1 MEKTGLR
8 RQYDVGELDGG
19 VMALNDE
26 SLQALK
32 AELLDELAKASPSQ
46 SLLSLRLAEIRSAD
60 IGEVLEEMIEDDEV
74 LPAALALL
82 DILSA
87 ERAANVLGYLPG
99 ESQLEVVGELDDSQV
114 LKLLEE
120 MGSDERADLFNL
132 LSEDR
137 REALLRRMAHRER
150 EDLKRLASYEEGTA
164 GAIMTSDYVSI
175 ASGMTVSQALMR
187 VRQTAPDAETVY
199 QLYILDSDGELIGT
213 MSLRQLIVARPGA
226 IVDDIMI
233 KDVIRT
239 PVDNAQ
245 EDVARI
251 VARYDLLALPVI
263 DVDGRMV
270 GIVTHDDAMDVAESE
285 ATEDFHKGMSIGQLE
300 DGVSRVKLWSLYRK
314 RVFWLVL
321 LVFANLFSGA
331 GIAYFEETIAAQV
344 ALVFFLPLLIGSGG
358 NAGAQAATLMVR
370 GMATGDV
377 GGKDWGKLLGRELL
391 VAGSLGI
398 TMAIAVTPIGIMR
411 GGEALAMVVAF
422 SMVTIVLF
430 GSLLGMCL
438 PFVLERFKVDP
449 ATASAPLVTTLIDAS
464 GVVIYFS
471 IATLLLS

>member
-1 MEKTGLR
+1 
-8 RQYDVGELDGG
+8 
-19 VMALNDE
+19 MALNDE
-26 SLQALK
+26 SLQELK
-32 AELLDELAKASPSQ
+32 AELLDELAKEVPSK
-46 SLLSLRLAEIRSAD
+46 SVLSLRLAETRSAD
-60 IGEVLEEMIEDDEV
+60 IGEVLEEMIEDDEE
-74 LPAALALL
+74 LPAALTLL

-99 ESQLEVVGELDDSQV
+99 ESQLEVVRELDDSQV

-175 ASGMTVSQALMR
+175 ASGMTVSQAMMR

-213 MSLRQLIVARPGA
+213 MSLRQLMVARPGA

-233 KDVIRT
+233 KDVISTR
-239 PVDNAQ
+239 VDNAQ

-251 VARYDLLALPVI
+251 VAKYDLLALPVI
-263 DVDGRMV
+263 DADDRMV

-300 DGVSRVKLWSLYRK
+300 DGVSRVPLWSLYRK

-377 GGKDWGKLLGRELL
+377 GVKDWGKLLGRELL
-391 VAGSLGI
+391 VAGALGI

-471 IATLLLS
+471 IATLVLS

>member
-1 MEKTGLR
+1 
-8 RQYDVGELDGG
+8 
-19 VMALNDE
+19 MALNDE

-32 AELLDELAKASPSQ
+32 AELLDELAKEVPSK
-46 SLLSLRLAEIRSAD
+46 SVLSLRLAETRSAD
-60 IGEVLEEMIEDDEV
+60 IGEVLEEMIEDDEE

-99 ESQLEVVGELDDSQV
+99 ESQLEVVGKLDDSQV

-175 ASGMTVSQALMR
+175 ASGMTVSQAMMR

-199 QLYILDSDGELIGT
+199 QLYILDSDGQLIGT
-213 MSLRQLIVARPGA
+213 MSLRQLMVARPGA

-233 KDVIRT
+233 KDVISTR
-239 PVDNAQ
+239 VDNAQ

-251 VARYDLLALPVI
+251 VAKYDLLALPVI
-263 DVDGRMV
+263 DADDRMV

-377 GGKDWGKLLGRELL
+377 GVKDWGKLLGRELL
-391 VAGSLGI
+391 VAGALGI

-411 GGEALAMVVAF
+411 GGEALAMVVAL

>member
-1 MEKTGLR
+1 
-8 RQYDVGELDGG
+8 
-19 VMALNDE
+19 MALNDE
-26 SLQALK
+26 SLQQLK
-32 AELLDELAKASPSQ
+32 AELLDELAKEVPSR
-46 SLLSLRLAEIRSAD
+46 SLLSLRLAETRSAD
-60 IGEVLEEMIEDDEV
+60 IGEVLEEMIEDDEA
-74 LPAALALL
+74 LPAALSLL

-99 ESQLEVVGELDDSQV
+99 ESQLEVVGKLDDSQL

-175 ASGMTVSQALMR
+175 ASGMTVSKAMMR

-199 QLYILDSDGELIGT
+199 QLYILDSDGQLIGT
-213 MSLRQLIVARPGA
+213 MSLRQLMVARPGA

-233 KDVIRT
+233 KDVISTR
-239 PVDNAQ
+239 VDNAQ

-251 VARYDLLALPVI
+251 VAKYDLLALPVI
-263 DVDGRMV
+263 DADDRMV

-377 GGKDWGKLLGRELL
+377 GVKDWGKLLGREML

-398 TMAIAVTPIGIMR
+398 TMAIAVMPIGIMR
-411 GGEALAMVVAF
+411 GGEALAIVVAF

>member
-1 MEKTGLR
+1 
-8 RQYDVGELDGG
+8 
-19 VMALNDE
+19 MALNDE
-26 SLQALK
+26 SLQELK
-32 AELLDELAKASPSQ
+32 AELLDELGKEVPSK
-46 SLLSLRLAEIRSAD
+46 SVLSLRLAETRSAD
-60 IGEVLEEMIEDDEV
+60 IGEVLEEMIEDDEE

-99 ESQLEVVGELDDSQV
+99 ESQLEVVGKLDDSQV

-132 LSEDR
+132 LNEDR

-175 ASGMTVSQALMR
+175 ASGMTVSQAMMR

-199 QLYILDSDGELIGT
+199 QLYILDSDGQLIGT
-213 MSLRQLIVARPGA
+213 MSLRQLMVARPGA

-233 KDVIRT
+233 KDVISTR
-239 PVDNAQ
+239 VDSAQ

-251 VARYDLLALPVI
+251 VAKYDLLALPVI
-263 DVDGRMV
+263 DADERMV

-377 GGKDWGKLLGRELL
+377 GVKDWGKLLGRELL

-471 IATLLLS
+471 IATLLLTGL

>member
-1 MEKTGLR
+1 
-8 RQYDVGELDGG
+8 
-19 VMALNDE
+19 MALNDE
-26 SLQALK
+26 SLQQLK
-32 AELLDELAKASPSQ
+32 AELLNELAKEVPSQ
-46 SLLSLRLAEIRSAD
+46 SVLALRLAEARSAD
-60 IGEVLEEMIEDDEV
+60 IGEVLEEMIEDDEA
-74 LPAALALL
+74 LPAALSLL
-82 DILSA
+82 DILPA

-99 ESQLEVVGELDDSQV
+99 ESQLEVVGQLDDSQV

-175 ASGMTVSQALMR
+175 ASGMTVSQAMMR

-199 QLYILDSDGELIGT
+199 QLYILDSDGQLIGT
-213 MSLRQLIVARPGA
+213 MSLRQLMVARPGA

-233 KDVIRT
+233 KDVISAR
-239 PVDNAQ
+239 VDKAQ
-245 EDVARI
+245 EEVARI
-251 VARYDLLALPVI
+251 VAKYDLLALPVI
-263 DVDGRMV
+263 DTDDRMV

-377 GGKDWGKLLGRELL
+377 GVKDWGKLLGRELL
-391 VAGSLGI
+391 VAGALGI

-411 GGEALAMVVAF
+411 GGEALAMVVAL

-471 IATLLLS
+471 IATAFLTGM

>member
-1 MEKTGLR
+1 MS
-8 RQYDVGELDGG
+8 
-19 VMALNDE
+19 LNDE
-26 SLQALK
+26 SLQETK
-32 AELLDELAKASPSQ
+32 EELLEALTREVPHKEL
-46 SLLSLRLAEIRSAD
+46 LAERLSELRSAD
-60 IGEVLEEMIEDDEV
+60 IAEILEDIVEDDEDLPTV
-74 LPAALALL
+74 LTLL
-82 DILSA
+82 NILSL

-99 ESQLEVVGELDDSQV
+99 EVQV
-114 LKLLEE
+114 EIVEKLSDATFLALLEE

-132 LSEDR
+132 LDEDR
-137 REALLRRMAHRER
+137 REALLRQMAHQER
-150 EDLKRLASYEEGTA
+150 EDLKRLSSYEEGTA
-164 GAIMTSDYVSI
+164 GAIMTSDYVAI
-175 ASGMTVSQALMR
+175 ASGMTVSQSMMR

-199 QLYILDSDGELIGT
+199 QIYIVDSDGKLAGT
-213 MSLRQLIVARPGA
+213 MSLRQLMVARPGA
-226 IVDDIMI
+226 VVDDIMI
-233 KDVIRT
+233 KDVISI
-239 PVDNAQ
+239 PVDEAQ
-245 EDVARI
+245 EEAARV

-263 DVDGRMV
+263 DADNRMV

-300 DGVSRVKLWSLYRK
+300 DGVGRVPIWSLYRK

-377 GGKDWGKLLGRELL
+377 GIKDWGKLLGRELL

-411 GGEALAMVVAF
+411 GGDAVAVVVAL
-422 SMVTIVLF
+422 SMVIIVLF

-464 GVVIYFS
+464 GVLIYFS
-471 IATLLLS
+471 IATAILTTA

>member
-1 MEKTGLR
+1 MS
-8 RQYDVGELDGG
+8 
-19 VMALNDE
+19 LNDE
-26 SLQALK
+26 TLQELK
-32 AELLDELAKASPSQ
+32 DELLEAFAAEEPNKEALTER
-46 SLLSLRLAEIRSAD
+46 LSEIRSAD
-60 IGEVLEEMIEDDEV
+60 IGEILEELIEEDDALSTALGV
-74 LPAALALL
+74 LDLL
-82 DILSA
+82 ST
-87 ERAANVLGYLPG
+87 ERAANVLGYIPG
-99 ESQLEVVGELDDSQV
+99 DNQLEVVGELSDGQL

-132 LSEDR
+132 LGEDR
-137 REALLRRMAHRER
+137 REALLRRMAHQER

-164 GAIMTSDYVSI
+164 GAIMTSDYVAI

-199 QLYILDSDGELIGT
+199 QLYILASDGQLIGT
-213 MSLRQLIVARPGA
+213 MSLRQLMVARPGA
-226 IVDDIMI
+226 LVDDIMI
-233 KDVIRT
+233 KDVIST
-239 PVDNAQ
+239 AVDEAQ
-245 EDVARI
+245 EEVARI
-251 VARYDLLALPVI
+251 VARYDLIALPVI
-263 DVDGRMV
+263 DSDDRMV

-285 ATEDFHKGMSIGQLE
+285 ATEDIHKGMSIGALE
-300 DGVSRVKLWSLYRK
+300 DGVSRVPLWSLYRK
-314 RVFWLVL
+314 RVLWLVL

-331 GIAYFEETIAAQV
+331 GIAYFEDTIALEV

-377 GGKDWGKLLGRELL
+377 GVKDWGKMLGRELL

-398 TMAIAVTPIGIMR
+398 TMAIAVAPIGIMR
-411 GGEALAMVVAF
+411 GGEAVAVIVAL

-430 GSLLGMCL
+430 GSLIGMCL

-471 IATLLLS
+471 IASAILASI

>member
-1 MEKTGLR
+1 
-8 RQYDVGELDGG
+8 
-19 VMALNDE
+19 MALNDE

-32 AELLDELAKASPSQ
+32 AELLDELAKEVPSK
-46 SLLSLRLAEIRSAD
+46 SLLSLRLAETRSAD
-60 IGEVLEEMIEDDEV
+60 IGEVLEEMIEDDEE

-175 ASGMTVSQALMR
+175 ASGMTVSQAMMR

-199 QLYILDSDGELIGT
+199 QLYILDSDGQLIGT
-213 MSLRQLIVARPGA
+213 MSLRQLMVARPGA

-233 KDVIRT
+233 KDVISTR
-239 PVDNAQ
+239 VDNAQ

-251 VARYDLLALPVI
+251 VAKYDLLALPVI
-263 DVDGRMV
+263 DADNRMV

-377 GGKDWGKLLGRELL
+377 GVKDWGKLLGRELL

>member
-1 MEKTGLR
+1 MSLE
-8 RQYDVGELDGG
+8 
-19 VMALNDE
+19 DE
-26 SLQALK
+26 TLMVLK
-32 AELLDELAKASPSQ
+32 DELVQAYSNGDVDNAAFAE
-46 SLLSLRLAEIRSAD
+46 RLKEIRSAD
-60 IGEVLEEMIEDDEV
+60 IGEMLDVMIEDDDA
-74 LPAALALL
+74 LPAAIAVLGN
-82 DILSA
+82 LSS
-87 ERAANVLGYLPG
+87 ERAANVLGYLAG
-99 ESQLEVVGELDDSQV
+99 YNQLAIVAEQQDSQV
-114 LKLLEE
+114 LTLLEE
-120 MGSDERADLFNL
+120 MSADERADLFNL
-132 LSEDR
+132 LGEDR

-150 EDLKRLASYEEGTA
+150 EDLKRLSSYEEGTA
-164 GAIMTSDYVSI
+164 GAIMTSDYVAI

-199 QLYILDSDGELIGT
+199 QLYILSRDGQLIGT
-213 MSLRQLIVARPGA
+213 MSLRQLMVARPGA

-233 KDVIRT
+233 KEVIST
-239 PVDNAQ
+239 WVGEEQ
-245 EDVARI
+245 ETVARV

-263 DVDGRMV
+263 DAEQRMV

-285 ATEDFHKGMSIGQLE
+285 ATEDFHKGMSIGALE
-300 DGVSRVKLWSLYRK
+300 DGVSRVPLWSLYRK

-331 GIAYFEETIAAQV
+331 GIAYFEDIIAAQV

-377 GGKDWGKLLGRELL
+377 GVKDWGKMLGRELL
-391 VAGSLGI
+391 VAGALGL
-398 TMAIAVTPIGIMR
+398 TMALAVAPIGVMR
-411 GGEALAMVVAF
+411 GGEAVAIVVAL

-430 GSLLGMCL
+430 GSLMGMCL

-464 GVVIYFS
+464 GVLIYFS
-471 IATLLLS
+471 IASAILTSVAV

>member
-1 MEKTGLR
+1 
-8 RQYDVGELDGG
+8 
-19 VMALNDE
+19 MALNDE

-32 AELLDELAKASPSQ
+32 AELLDELAKESPSK
-46 SLLSLRLAEIRSAD
+46 SVLSLRLAETRSAD
-60 IGEVLEEMIEDDEV
+60 IGEVLEEMIEDDEQ

-82 DILSA
+82 NILSA

-99 ESQLEVVGELDDSQV
+99 ESQLEVVRELDDSQV

-120 MGSDERADLFNL
+120 MGSDERVDLFNL

-175 ASGMTVSQALMR
+175 ASGMTVSQAMMR

-199 QLYILDSDGELIGT
+199 QLYILDSDGHLIGT
-213 MSLRQLIVARPGA
+213 MSLRQLMVARPGA

-233 KDVIRT
+233 KDVISTR
-239 PVDNAQ
+239 VDNAQ

-251 VARYDLLALPVI
+251 VAKYDLLALPVI
-263 DVDGRMV
+263 DADGRMV

-377 GGKDWGKLLGRELL
+377 GVKDWGKLLGRELL
-391 VAGSLGI
+391 VAGALGI
-398 TMAIAVTPIGIMR
+398 TMAVAVTPIGIMR
-411 GGEALAMVVAF
+411 GGEALAMVVAL

-471 IATLLLS
+471 IATFMLSGL

>member
-1 MEKTGLR
+1 
-8 RQYDVGELDGG
+8 
-19 VMALNDE
+19 MALNDE
-26 SLQALK
+26 SLQELK
-32 AELLDELAKASPSQ
+32 AELLDELAKEVPSK
-46 SLLSLRLAEIRSAD
+46 SVLSLRLAETRSAD
-60 IGEVLEEMIEDDEV
+60 IGEVLEEMIEDDEE

-99 ESQLEVVGELDDSQV
+99 ESQLEVVGKLDDSQV

-132 LSEDR
+132 LNEDR

-175 ASGMTVSQALMR
+175 ASGMTVSQAMMR

-199 QLYILDSDGELIGT
+199 QLYILDSDGQLIGT
-213 MSLRQLIVARPGA
+213 MSLRQLMVARPGA

-233 KDVIRT
+233 KDVISTR
-239 PVDNAQ
+239 VDSAQ

-251 VARYDLLALPVI
+251 VAKYDLLALPVI
-263 DVDGRMV
+263 DADERMV

-377 GGKDWGKLLGRELL
+377 GVKDWGKLLGRELL

-411 GGEALAMVVAF
+411 GGEALAMVVAL

-471 IATLLLS
+471 IATLLLTGL

>member
-1 MEKTGLR
+1 
-8 RQYDVGELDGG
+8 
-19 VMALNDE
+19 MALNDE
-26 SLQALK
+26 SLRELK
-32 AELLDELAKASPSQ
+32 AELLDELAKDAPSK
-46 SLLSLRLAEIRSAD
+46 SLLSLRLAETRSAD
-60 IGEVLEEMIEDDEV
+60 IGEVLEEMIEDDEE
-74 LPAALALL
+74 LPSALSLL

-99 ESQLEVVGELDDSQV
+99 ESQLEVVGELGDTQV

-132 LSEDR
+132 LDEDR
-137 REALLRRMAHRER
+137 REALLRRMAHQER

-164 GAIMTSDYVSI
+164 GAIMTSDYVAI
-175 ASGMTVSQALMR
+175 ASGMTVSQAMMR

-199 QLYILDSDGELIGT
+199 QLYVLDSEGHLIGT
-213 MSLRQLIVARPGA
+213 MSLRQLMVARPGA
-226 IVDDIMI
+226 LVDDIMI
-233 KDVIRT
+233 KDVIST
-239 PVDNAQ
+239 TVDEEQ
-245 EDVARI
+245 EEVARI

-263 DVDGRMV
+263 DHDGRMV

-300 DGVSRVKLWSLYRK
+300 DGVSRVPLWSLYRK
-314 RVFWLVL
+314 RVTWLVL

-377 GGKDWGKLLGRELL
+377 GVKDWGKLLGRELL
-391 VAGSLGI
+391 VAGALGI

-411 GGEALAMVVAF
+411 GGEALAMVVAL

-471 IATLLLS
+471 IATALLSGM

>member
-1 MEKTGLR
+1 
-8 RQYDVGELDGG
+8 
-19 VMALNDE
+19 MALNDE
-26 SLQALK
+26 SLQELK
-32 AELLDELAKASPSQ
+32 AELLDELGKEVPSK
-46 SLLSLRLAEIRSAD
+46 SVLSLRLAETRSAD
-60 IGEVLEEMIEDDEV
+60 IGEVLEEMIEDDEE

-99 ESQLEVVGELDDSQV
+99 ESQLEVVGKLDDSQV
-114 LKLLEE
+114 LKLIEE
-120 MGSDERADLFNL
+120 MGSGERADLFNL
-132 LSEDR
+132 LNEDR

-175 ASGMTVSQALMR
+175 ASGMTVSQAMMR

-199 QLYILDSDGELIGT
+199 QLYILDSDGQLIGT
-213 MSLRQLIVARPGA
+213 MSLRQLMVARPGA

-233 KDVIRT
+233 KDVISTR
-239 PVDNAQ
+239 VDSAQ

-251 VARYDLLALPVI
+251 VAKYDLLALPVI
-263 DVDGRMV
+263 DADERMV

-377 GGKDWGKLLGRELL
+377 GVKDWGKLLGRELL

-411 GGEALAMVVAF
+411 GGEELAMVVAL

-430 GSLLGMCL
+430 GSLLWMCL

-471 IATLLLS
+471 IATLLLTGL

>member
-1 MEKTGLR
+1 
-8 RQYDVGELDGG
+8 
-19 VMALNDE
+19 MALNDE
-26 SLQALK
+26 SLQQLK
-32 AELLDELAKASPSQ
+32 AELLDELAKEVPSK
-46 SLLSLRLAEIRSAD
+46 SLLSLRLAETRSAD
-60 IGEVLEEMIEDDEV
+60 IGEVLEEMIEDDEA
-74 LPAALALL
+74 LPAALLLL

-99 ESQLEVVGELDDSQV
+99 ESQLEVVGKLDDSQV

-175 ASGMTVSQALMR
+175 ASGMTVSKAMMR

-199 QLYILDSDGELIGT
+199 QLYILDSDGQLIGT
-213 MSLRQLIVARPGA
+213 MSLRQLMVARPGA
-226 IVDDIMI
+226 VVDDIMI
-233 KDVIRT
+233 KDVISTR
-239 PVDNAQ
+239 VDNAQ

-251 VARYDLLALPVI
+251 VAKYDLLALPVI
-263 DVDGRMV
+263 DADDRMV

-377 GGKDWGKLLGRELL
+377 GVKDWGKLLGREML